1 MAYLRGNS
9 YVDGDL
15 IVEGALKVGRLT
27 AEGDLP
33 YLGTTYGNGYLVK
46 FASDDGKLVNSTIY
60 EGLVGSEGVL
70 DNFSETSYLYLIHTP
85 DHIRVVNR
93 SIKLDEKSMTWD
105 WSKV

>member
-33 YLGTTYGNGYLVK
+33 YLGTDYHAGYVIK
-46 FASDDGKLVNSTIY
+46 FEGDDGKLRDSTIY
-60 EGLVGSEGVL
+60 EGLIGSGVGLRAPEA
-70 DNFSETSYLYLIHTP
+70 TSYLYFIQTP
-85 DHIRVVNR
+85 DHLKVVNKK
-93 SIKLDEKSMTWD
+93 IALDEKSMTW
-105 WSKV
+105 SF